1 MAEKKGE
8 GGGGNPR
15 SSKSSTSSR
24 KLAIGKKLADK
35 RGNEQE
41 CSVGYIL
48 DQTELLLSNKMSN
61 KMQLILC
68 HIHLGR
74 QFGSRKSSGG

>member
-24 KLAIGKKLADK
+24 KLKIRKAKQLAEESSKDVVNDVHANK
-35 RGNEQE
+35 G
-41 CSVGYIL
+41 
-48 DQTELLLSNKMSN
+48 SN
-61 KMQLILC
+61 
-68 HIHLGR
+68 
-74 QFGSRKSSGG
+74 

>member
-24 KLAIGKKLADK
+24 KLKIRKAKQLAEEAGKRNL
-35 RGNEQE
+35 
-41 CSVGYIL
+41 V
-48 DQTELLLSNKMSN
+48 
-61 KMQLILC
+61 
-68 HIHLGR
+68 
-74 QFGSRKSSGG
+74 